1 MVGASS
7 AGSVDARLSQGAF
20 LALRLVD
27 LLQYRA
33 PVYGDAFRYQH
44 AATERFCGD
53 LPADSTETAHLVGL
67 VRSAADA
74 FHDQDVRLI
83 LPALLA
89 YAHHLEDALLLDEAL
104 DVLDT
109 ATRVGGDRIAASDA
123 IAIRLRMARAFRK
136 LNEFDDADRFY
147 AKAGELARA
156 ARDPHSELVSR
167 LGRAYT
173 LHGRGNLLDAERRLR
188 EVLAVADQA
197 GDRRGQALTH
207 KVSAWS

>member
-83 LPALLA
+83 LPAL
-89 YAHHLEDALLLDEAL
+89 
-104 DVLDT
+104 T
-109 ATRVGGDRIAASDA
+109 KRWTCSTR
-123 IAIRLRMARAFRK
+123 
-136 LNEFDDADRFY
+136 
-147 AKAGELARA
+147 
-156 ARDPHSELVSR
+156 
-167 LGRAYT
+167 
-173 LHGRGNLLDAERRLR
+173 
-188 EVLAVADQA
+188 
-197 GDRRGQALTH
+197 RRGWAAIG
-207 KVSAWS
+207 SPPPMRSRAG